1 MSGVGSSPTFVF
13 LFGPVVQSVSTPA
26 CLSKFNKMPNFSDPK
41 RIGNAVELNCISYL
55 YSLGCDVSI
64 PFGDSLRYDLII
76 DYKNKLYRIQCKHA
90 NPSLDQNGTV
100 TSISFKTARES
111 GRSVRKS
118 IHYTKEDIDFFA
130 TFFNE
135 KCYLIPVEETASRT
149 KILRFLAPR
158 SGLTQGVSFA
168 ATYEAEKIL
177 AAL

>member
-1 MSGVGSSPTFVF
+1 MLPYGSI
-13 LFGPVVQSVSTPA
+13 VQLVSTLA

-76 DYKNKLYRIQCKHA
+76 DYKNKLYRVQCKHA
-90 NPSLDQNGTV
+90 NPTYIDNTV
-100 TSISFKTARES
+100 ASISIKTARES

-168 ATYEAEKIL
+168 STYEAEKIL
-177 AAL
+177 ATL

>member
-1 MSGVGSSPTFVF
+1 MPQQGYPGNRFIY
-13 LFGPVVQSVSTPA
+13 GRVVQLVRTLA
-26 CLSKFNKMPNFSDPK
+26 CLSKFNKMSNFSDPK

-76 DYKNKLYRIQCKHA
+76 DYKNKLYRVQCKHA
-90 NPSLDQNGTV
+90 NPTYVDNTV
-100 TSISFKTARES
+100 ASISIKTARES

-158 SGLTQGVSFA
+158 SGLIQGVSFA
-168 ATYEAEKIL
+168 STYEAEKIL
-177 AAL
+177 ATL